1 MLRGLGSLTF
11 SCQKYPIIRF
21 VDHGAKA
28 HPASCSAHFQHVLP
42 LSERAFECISWP
54 LDPAHPKAANFHSW
68 SSHAIPQMGS
78 TQHTRLRGLSRPSEG
93 EQRCPWLGWLLRGR
107 VCWWSG
113 SALPAGLVR
122 CLAKIRSDG
131 ADTHN
136 SATTCS
142 SPHAW
147 LSDLIFKWLV
157 HITNS
162 PRRRIKDVG

>member
-1 MLRGLGSLTF
+1 MLRSLGSLTF
-11 SCQKYPIIRF
+11 SCQKYPIILF
-21 VDHGAKA
+21 VDHSAKA
-28 HPASCSAHFQHVLP
+28 HPASCSAYFQHVLL
-42 LSERAFECISWP
+42 LSERAFECISRA

-68 SSHAIPQMGS
+68 SSHAIPQMGNS
-78 TQHTRLRGLSRPSEG
+78 QPLGPLSPSEG
-93 EQRCPWLGWLLRGR
+93 GQPCPWLGWLMKGR

-113 SALPAGLVR
+113 SAPPAGLVR
-122 CLAKIRSDG
+122 CLVKIRSDG

-147 LSDLIFKWLV
+147 LSDLIFKRLV

-162 PRRRIKDVG
+162 PKRRIKDVR